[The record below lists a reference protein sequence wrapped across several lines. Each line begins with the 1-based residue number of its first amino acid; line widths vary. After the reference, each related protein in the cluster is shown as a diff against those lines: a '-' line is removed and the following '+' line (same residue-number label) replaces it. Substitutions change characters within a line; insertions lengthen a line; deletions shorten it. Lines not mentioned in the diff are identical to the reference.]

1 MSDDAKTGQGESKPA
16 DVRTGQAAVDTLRDR
31 GPKTVRRPPNKM
43 LSGDG
48 RRGYETK

>member
-1 MSDDAKTGQGESKPA
+1 MSDDAKAGQGASKPA
-16 DVRTGQAAVDTLRDR
+16 DVRTGQAAADALRDR

-48 RRGYETK
+48 RRSYETK

>member
-1 MSDDAKTGQGESKPA
+1 MSDEAKSGQGAGKPA
-16 DVRTGQAAVDTLRDR
+16 DVRTGQAAVEVLRDR